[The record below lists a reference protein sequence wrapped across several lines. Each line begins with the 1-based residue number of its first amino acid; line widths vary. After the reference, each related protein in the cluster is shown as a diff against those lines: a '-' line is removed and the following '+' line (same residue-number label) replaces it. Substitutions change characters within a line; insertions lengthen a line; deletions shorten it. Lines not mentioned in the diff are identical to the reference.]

1 HSLPA
6 LAAALT
12 LSLGPGMARAQVT
25 ATSVTL
31 AWTAPGDDSL
41 SGRAARYDLR
51 WSTLPISSLADFALA
66 NPVAGVALPQPAGAI
81 ESASVAGLEP
91 STTYYFSLRT
101 FDEVGNSSA
110 LSNLAQA
117 TTS

>member
-25 ATSVTL
+25 ATGVTL

-41 SGRAARYDLR
+41 SGRATRYDLR
-51 WSTLPISSLADFALA
+51 WSPAAITSLTDFALA
-66 NPVAGVALPQPAGAI
+66 TPVAGLNAPQPAGST
-81 ESASVAGLEP
+81 ESATVSGLTP
-91 STTYYFSLRT
+91 ATRYYFALRT
-101 FDEVGNSSA
+101 FDEVGNGS
-110 LSNLAQA
+110 
-117 TTS
+117 